1 MKNIITMAV
10 CLFSLTFYAQ
20 VGINNNI
27 PKSTLDVTAKT
38 TDGSMPEGL
47 IAPRLTGD
55 QIQAGDAQY
64 GVAQKGNIIYATS
77 APTSQSSKTAGIVGE
92 GYYFFDGT
100 VWQPLGGGAT
110 GDTTNDAWINDTANN
125 MVKLVTKADGT
136 GRTAGTEFVA
146 KDSGQVGLGTTAP
159 DASALL
165 DITSANKGI
174 LIPRVGLMSATD
186 QVTIPSP
193 AVGLLVYNTGTGFL
207 TYKGF
212 VFWNG
217 TEWRQI
223 DDKTTINP
231 AITGLNCNSASVS
244 PAAFT
249 SGIPYTG
256 ILTVYYSG
264 GNGGS
269 YPGGTTFTQNGLTF
283 TLDQGTLNKGNGYI
297 TYSITGTPNFT
308 SPSTITVPIN
318 FLGFS
323 CNATVGINTTPFI
336 LGEIRSARITV
347 DAATF
352 IADGGSR
359 NIMVG
364 KAVNNTGTTSNR
376 SAYEETTN
384 DQKAKFIVINGLRMD
399 FLKIGGI
406 DTRPKLFNTTAS
418 AIQYNVTALSTGN
431 KYIDGI
437 DTFIAP
443 GYYSN
448 LIDGDDLFSTSIGQ
462 GEYVNAM
469 VTFPNGE
476 WYNCTWHASR
486 DANNYYFYMTAQR
499 LN

>member
-1 MKNIITMAV
+1 
-10 CLFSLTFYAQ
+10 
-20 VGINNNI
+20 
-27 PKSTLDVTAKT
+27 
-38 TDGSMPEGL
+38 
-47 IAPRLTGD
+47 
-55 QIQAGDAQY
+55 
-64 GVAQKGNIIYATS
+64 
-77 APTSQSSKTAGIVGE
+77 
-92 GYYFFDGT
+92 
-100 VWQPLGGGAT
+100 
-110 GDTTNDAWINDTANN
+110 
-125 MVKLVTKADGT
+125 
-136 GRTAGTEFVA
+136 
-146 KDSGQVGLGTTAP
+146 
-159 DASALL
+159 
-165 DITSANKGI
+165 
-174 LIPRVGLMSATD
+174 
-186 QVTIPSP
+186 
-193 AVGLLVYNTGTGFL
+193 VYNTGAGSL

-249 SGIPYTG
+249 SGTPYTG

-297 TYSITGTPNFT
+297 TYSIAGTPDFT
-308 SPSTITVPIN
+308 SPNTIAVPIN

-336 LGEIRSARITV
+336 VGEIRSARITV

-352 IADGGSR
+352 LANGGSR
-359 NIMVG
+359 NIMNG
-364 KAVNNTGTTSNR
+364 KAVNNTTTTDTR

-384 DQKAKFIVINGLRMD
+384 DQKAKFILINGLRMD
-399 FLKIGGI
+399 FLKTGGV
-406 DTRPKLFNTTAS
+406 DTRPKFFNTTAS
-418 AIQYNVTALSTGN
+418 AVQYNVTALSTGN

-437 DTFIAP
+437 DTFIATAH
-443 GYYSN
+443 YSY

-486 DANNYYFYMTAQR
+486 DANNYYFFMTAQR

>member
-1 MKNIITMAV
+1 MKYIITMAV
-10 CLFSLTFYAQ
+10 CLISLTFYAQ
-20 VGINNNI
+20 VGINTNT

-38 TDGSMPEGL
+38 TDGSRAEGL

-77 APTSQSSKTAGIVGE
+77 VPTSPSSKTASIVAE

-100 VWQPLGGGAT
+100 IWQPLGGGAAS
-110 GDTTNDAWINDTANN
+110 GDTTNDAWINDTTNN

-136 GRTAGTEFVA
+136 GRTAGTEFIA
-146 KDSGQVGLGTTAP
+146 KDNGQVGLGTAAP

-174 LIPRVGLMSATD
+174 LIPRVGLMSSTD

-193 AVGLLVYNTGTGFL
+193 AVGLLVYNTGAGSL

-249 SGIPYTG
+249 SGTPYTG

-297 TYSITGTPNFT
+297 TYSIAGTPDFT
-308 SPSTITVPIN
+308 SPDTITLPIN

-323 CNATVGINTTPFI
+323 CNATVGNTTPFNP
-336 LGEIRSARITV
+336 GEIRSARITV

-352 IADGGSR
+352 LANGGSR
-359 NIMVG
+359 NIMNG
-364 KAVNNTGTTSNR
+364 KAVNNTTTTDTR

-384 DQKAKFIVINGLRMD
+384 DQKAKFILINGLRMD
-399 FLKIGGI
+399 FLKTGGV
-406 DTRPKLFNTTAS
+406 DTRPKFFNTTAS

-443 GYYSN
+443 GHYSY

-486 DANNYYFYMTAQR
+486 DANNYYFFMTAQR